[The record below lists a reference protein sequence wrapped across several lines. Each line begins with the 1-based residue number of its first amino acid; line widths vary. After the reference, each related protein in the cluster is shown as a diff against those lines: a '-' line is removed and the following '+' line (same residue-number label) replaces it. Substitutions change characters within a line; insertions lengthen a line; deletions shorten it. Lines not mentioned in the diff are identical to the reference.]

1 MTEAKPPDFYFDGI
15 VFNTQ
20 YFKESNEPLTKDES
34 DARYLIK
41 TQPDTAT
48 ALQSFSAGISATTVS
63 ATGAISGAT
72 VSATT
77 VSATGDLSGA
87 TVTASGVIT
96 GATVEC
102 TTIKVNTYQSKSINQ
117 PLTLGNNQTS
127 VDARMDIGCNV
138 GRNANINIANT
149 QTTGTA
155 NIIIGSTAISTGSQN
170 IIINRPLTVGYD
182 VMTLYDTTNR
192 LGSFISGMSVEAS
205 IVNSI
210 TAATTLV
217 NFTNIPAGIYIFEY
231 QINYRI
237 NTSNAV
243 MAQQKFILSTT
254 ANDFQASNIIED
266 QFTSLFKSNQETIV
280 ISSPTTDY
288 THKFSKTGVFVL
300 SALTNVYLNYRI
312 LINPGTSVPYIIGS
326 LRLVR
331 IG

>member
-1 MTEAKPPDFYFDGI
+1 MTEAKPPEFYFDGI
-15 VFNTQ
+15 EFNSQYYKEESTGSGLTQ
-20 YFKESNEPLTKDES
+20 DES
-34 DARYLIK
+34 DARYLRK
-41 TQPDTAT
+41 TSPDTAT
-48 ALQSFSAGISATTVS
+48 ALQTFSAGLNF
-63 ATGAISGAT
+63 SGELNGST
-72 VSATT
+72 
-77 VSATGDLSGA
+77 
-87 TVTASGVIT
+87 II
-96 GATVEC
+96 C
-102 TTIKVNTYQSKSINQ
+102 TTMKSNTYQSTSINQ
-117 PLTLGNNQTS
+117 LLTLGNNQTGS
-127 VDARMDIGCNV
+127 GATMSIGCNLART
-138 GRNANINIANT
+138 GNINIANT

-155 NIIIGSTAISTGSQN
+155 NIVIGSTALTTGSQN

-237 NTSNAV
+237 NTSNAI
-243 MAQQKFILSTT
+243 MTQQKFILSTT

-312 LINPGTSVPYIIGS
+312 VINPGTSVPYIIGS